1 MSFWAVS
8 DVNAAALRGFEAEY
22 DRQTN
27 GSSQT

>member
-8 DVNAAALRGFEAEY
+8 DLNRAALRRFEADY

-27 GSSQT
+27 GSSQS